1 MRDYPG
7 GKAGRKAAVRA
18 EPSQNARPRLKRRWL
33 ILAVVLCTAAAIYKP
48 AGNLILAGR
57 LLVAIKSVAD
67 GKTGEALDV
76 VQARV
81 GRASGTGEEQAV
93 VYRPARSTPASAVVL
108 VPGISELGC
117 YHPRLMALSR
127 YLAANGFLVVT
138 PDIRL
143 LRTFRMSP
151 QTVDQIAFWF
161 RQVPTLDGGSRV
173 RISGLSGISF
183 SATLAILAAARP
195 EIRDRV
201 SFIFGIGAYDDPLR
215 CSRGWFAAGP
225 VTMSPGYYPTRYYA
239 RWIVMLGALALV
251 PRQEEREYLERAL
264 TDLLSLK
271 PAPPAPPDLSPIAQR
286 WLRLALM
293 PEDQS
298 DRELTTAIEEH
309 MAAVLY
315 RGISPEPAAAAIRC
329 PVFLVHGA
337 YDDLIPPEE
346 SLRLARRFINAPVHV
361 LVTPYLTHTH
371 PAQKETQGRGRIRAM
386 AEITGFFYEFA
397 KVVR

>member
-1 MRDYPG
+1 M
-7 GKAGRKAAVRA
+7 A
-18 EPSQNARPRLKRRWL
+18 
-33 ILAVVLCTAAAIYKP
+33 LCLAAAIYRP
-48 AGNLILAGR
+48 AANLTLGVR
-57 LLVAIKSVAD
+57 LLFAIKSVAD
-67 GKTGEALDV
+67 GRTGESLDV
-76 VQARV
+76 IQTRV
-81 GRASGTGEEQAV
+81 SRANGTAVEEAI
-93 VYRPARSTPASAVVL
+93 VYRPARATPARALVL
-108 VPGISELGC
+108 APGISELGC
-117 YHPRLMALSR
+117 DHPRLMALSR

-143 LRTFRMSP
+143 LRKFRMSP

-161 RQVPTLDGGSRV
+161 RQVPTLDGGRRIRV
-173 RISGLSGISF
+173 TGLSGISF

-195 EIRDRV
+195 DVRDRV

-239 RWIVMLGALALV
+239 RWIVMLGALDLV
-251 PRQEEREYLERAL
+251 PCPEEREYLERSL

-271 PAPPAPPDLSPIAQR
+271 PAPPVPSDLSQTAQR
-286 WLRLALM
+286 WYRLALM
-293 PEDQS
+293 KEDQS
-298 DRELTTAIEEH
+298 DPELSTAIEKY
-309 MAAVLY
+309 MTAVLY
-315 RGISPEPAAAAIRC
+315 KEISPERAAAAIRC

-346 SLRLARRFINAPVHV
+346 SLRLARRFVGVPVHV

-371 PAQKETQGRGRIRAM
+371 PAQPETRGTAKIRAA
-386 AEITGFFYEFA
+386 AEIAGFLYDFA